1 MVIFVAYYINLTAML
16 KFTYLISTKV
26 EFIKTWFIAN
36 SDHHFVIAC
45 KIAFGIEFEAS
56 VGGDFG
62 ESEAVYYILLLLCLF
77 LS

>member
-1 MVIFVAYYINLTAML
+1 ML

-36 SDHHFVIAC
+36 NDNDFVIGC
-45 KIAFGIEFEAS
+45 KIAFGIDFEAS

-62 ESEAVYYILLLLCLF
+62 YTESVYYILLLLCLF
-77 LS
+77 FS